1 MLLKLG
7 IRDVKR
13 MPFLNLLV
21 FLLLAAAFL
30 TAISIVSAI
39 QVKFEKYSALSEYLE
54 GKGVYIESV
63 YLQKS
68 QDGKETLLRDEAEV
82 KEYLPDVKNVLSVE
96 QVWDV
101 SVTEREIPVTLWCYS
116 GAVTDAVSPSLES
129 GRWFEEA
136 DMESGMLKAVVT
148 RNEAGLHTGDVVTLE
163 TGMSDARQ
171 QVEIIGVIEDG
182 ESLFFYD
189 NLKESTGDYRDCY
202 YTYDYEVE
210 EGNVVMLLSDRQ
222 ILNGKK
228 RGDFGNFNYRLE
240 KNGGFQ
246 KEMTGGTMLLYD
258 KDTPQTV
265 IDRDVEQLKQHST
278 VYRVYS
284 LEEMKEKSWDYIL
297 QELHDYLPIF
307 VCIFIFV
314 LIAAVSANAVTAK
327 KQLKNYAVYYT
338 CGMPWNSCARIS
350 LCISCILSAAAFIAV
365 VLSVSLLRGTGF
377 LTDAALRIGL
387 WQTVACGLIMLC
399 YVLPAWLIPLGIVR
413 NTSAKEIMADN

>member
-21 FLLLAAAFL
+21 FLLLVAAFL
-30 TAISIVSAI
+30 TAVSIVSAV
-39 QVKFEKYSALSEYLE
+39 QVKFEKYSALSEYLN
-54 GKGVYIESV
+54 GNGVYIESA

-68 QDGKETLLRDEAEV
+68 QNGKETLLRDEEEI

-101 SVTEREIPVTLWCYS
+101 SVAEQELPITLWCYS
-116 GAVTDAVSPSLES
+116 GAVTDAISPSLES

-136 DMESGMLKAVVT
+136 DMESDMLKVVVT
-148 RNEAGLHTGDVVTLE
+148 HNEAGLHTGDVVTLE
-163 TGMSDARQ
+163 TGLSDAKQ
-171 QVEIIGVIEDG
+171 QVEIIGVIEDR

-189 NLKESTGDYRDCY
+189 NLKESMGDYRDCY

-210 EGNVVMLLSDRQ
+210 EGNVLMLLSDRQ
-222 ILNGKK
+222 ILNGEE
-228 RGDFGNFNYRLE
+228 RGDFGYFNYRLE
-240 KNGGFQ
+240 KNSGFQ

-265 IDRDVEQLKQHST
+265 INRDVEQLKQYST
-278 VYRVYS
+278 IYRIYS

-297 QELHDYLPIF
+297 EELHDYLPIF

-327 KQLKNYAVYYT
+327 KQLRNYAVYYT
-338 CGMPWNSCARIS
+338 CGLPWSSCARIS
-350 LCISCILSAAAFIAV
+350 LCISCIMSAAAFIAV
-365 VLSVSLLRGTGF
+365 VLAVCLLRSTGF
-377 LTDAALRIGL
+377 LADAVLQLGL
-387 WQTVACGLIMLC
+387 WQTAACGFIMLC

-413 NTSAKEIMADN
+413 NTSAKEIMTDN

>member
-21 FLLLAAAFL
+21 FFLLAAAFL
-30 TAISIVSAI
+30 TAISIVSAV
-39 QVKFEKYSALSEYLE
+39 QVKFEKYSALSEYLD
-54 GKGVYIESV
+54 GKGVYIESA

-68 QDGKETLLRDEAEV
+68 QDGKETLLRDEEEV
-82 KEYLPDVKNVLSVE
+82 KQYLPDVKNVLSVE

-101 SVTEREIPVTLWCYS
+101 SVAEQELPVTLWCYS

-129 GRWFEEA
+129 GRWYGEA

-148 RNEAGLHTGDVVTLE
+148 HNEAGLRTGDIVTLE

-182 ESLFFYD
+182 ESLFFND

-210 EGNVVMLLSDRQ
+210 EGNVLMLLSDRQ
-222 ILNGKK
+222 ILNGEK
-228 RGDFGNFNYRLE
+228 RGDFGNFNYRLG

-246 KEMTGGTMLLYD
+246 KEMTGGMMLLYD

-265 IDRDVEQLKQHST
+265 IDRDVEQLKQHSA
-278 VYRVYS
+278 VYRLCS

-297 QELHDYLPIF
+297 QELHDYFPIF

-314 LIAAVSANAVTAK
+314 LIAAISVNTVTAK
-327 KQLKNYAVYYT
+327 KQLKNYAVYYI
-338 CGMPWNSCARIS
+338 CGLPWNSCAQIS
-350 LCISCILSAAAFIAV
+350 LCVSSILSAAAFIAV
-365 VLSVSLLRGTGF
+365 VLSVYLLRSTGF
-377 LTDAALRIGL
+377 LADVALRMGI
-387 WQTVACGLIMLC
+387 WQMVTCGLIMFG
-399 YVLPAWLIPLGIVR
+399 YVMPAWLIPLGIVG
-413 NTSAKEIMADN
+413 NTFAKEIMADN